1 MAYVCQAL
9 NPQDMVDNVLASHIG
24 LPYLVLAESR
34 GPNILVGRNRG
45 CRRNKGRIDGKEP
58 EKGQIRGPK
67 FLTGDA
73 KELKLFESR

>member
-34 GPNILVGRNRG
+34 GPNILVGRDRG
-45 CRRNKGRIDGKEP
+45 
-58 EKGQIRGPK
+58 
-67 FLTGDA
+67 
-73 KELKLFESR
+73 SR